1 MSTHDAA
8 PTPEPSTPTGPN
20 APDAR
25 DSVGVAGAVDVAGA
39 AAATGASAGVPSP
52 QTFDIAAPLPTGTVL
67 LEASAGTGKT
77 WTIGALVT
85 RYVAEG
91 EATLEEMLVV
101 TFGRAAS
108 QELRARVRDH
118 LVDAVRALTDP
129 PPPDRRDPLVR
140 LLLDA
145 PAEELVLRRT
155 RLVEAL
161 AGFDAA
167 TIATT
172 HGFCQTV
179 LRSLGVAGDT
189 DRDAQLVE
197 DVSDLLREVVDDLYL
212 RGFAHD
218 EASPVF
224 TLAEARDI
232 AADVVDN
239 PQAVVEPADPPAGTP
254 AARRVGFARAVRDE
268 MALRMRR
275 GGLLGY
281 DDLLTRLAAELGED
295 GHDSPAAR
303 RMRSRWKVVLV
314 DEFQDTD
321 PVQWAVFERAFAGHS
336 TLVLIGDP
344 KQAIYAFRGGDVV
357 AYLDAA
363 AAAHTRRTLGCNHRT
378 DGTLL
383 APLQVVLEG
392 AQLGEEGI
400 VVRPVSAA
408 HAGPRLRGAPSEA
421 PFRVRVL
428 DRSTI
433 GWRADRLPPV
443 GKMRPLV
450 AADVAGEIGA
460 LLASGATFGEG
471 EDRRVVRAGDVA
483 VLAHTSRQ
491 LQTVRDALS
500 RAGIPAVLAG
510 TGSVLET
517 PAAGDWLSLLV
528 AMDAPHRTG
537 LVRAAALT
545 DLLGYSAADLDAGG
559 DRLTDSLASR
569 MRRYA
574 DLFATRG
581 LAAVMAMLDAEGLSA
596 RMLSRLGGERD
607 LTDLRHIAEI
617 LHEEAHTGRLGLV
630 ALIARLTDLREDAR
644 RAGGSTRRR
653 RLDSD
658 AAAVQLVTIHGSKG
672 LQYDVCFVPY
682 LWDRFVPEPE
692 RPTYH
697 LPPDENGRRARA
709 IDVGGRHP
717 GRRAAL
723 AAHAVEEAG
732 ESLRL
737 AYVAL
742 TRARAQVVTWWAP
755 TKNTEGAPLHRLLLG
770 RAPGQGP
777 VPDVVPVGGDAE
789 TVATLR
795 RWESV
800 GGPVVEQAKRDE
812 APDPVPSTPGHALS
826 VREFTRTVDLDW
838 RRTSYSSLTRDAGV
852 HALGAV
858 VTSEPEV
865 TGVEDEA
872 ALPVEEPP
880 TLPGDLPSPM
890 AGLPLGTRFGSLVH
904 AVLEEADPQAADLRE
919 EFLDRIAELRV
930 LWPVD
935 LDAGELADALVAVCD
950 SPLGPLAPGTTLR
963 DVGRRDR
970 LCEVEF
976 ELPLGGGDDARAHVA
991 AGGAGAR
998 ASGGAGHR
1006 SETGGD
1012 MADVRLGQI
1021 ADLLRTHLPEDDPI
1035 RPYADELDRPELG
1048 GQLLRGYLTGSLD
1061 VVMRVGGRYLVADY
1075 KTNWLGPFEAPLT
1088 AAAYVPDALDGAMR
1102 HSDYPLQALLYAVV
1116 LHRYLRWR
1124 LPGYDP
1130 ERHLGGV
1137 LYLYVRGMCG
1147 PDTPLVD
1154 GRPCG
1159 VFSWQPPAALIE
1171 EISALLDGGAR

>member
-1 MSTHDAA
+1 MSAHDHEAT
-8 PTPEPSTPTGPN
+8 TP
-20 APDAR
+20 AHD
-25 DSVGVAGAVDVAGA
+25 
-39 AAATGASAGVPSP
+39 VPSAETP
-52 QTFDIAAPLPTGTVL
+52 RLETFDVRAPLPTGTVL

-91 EATLEEMLVV
+91 VATLEEMLVV

-108 QELRARVRDH
+108 QELRARVREH
-118 LVDAVRALTDP
+118 LVDAVRALADP
-129 PPPDRRDPLVR
+129 PPPERRDALVD

-145 PAEELVLRRT
+145 DAAELALRRE
-155 RLVEAL
+155 RLVAAL
-161 AGFDAA
+161 AGFDSA

-172 HGFCQTV
+172 HGFCQIV

-189 DRDAQLVE
+189 ERDAQLVE

-218 EASPVF
+218 EATPVF
-224 TLAEARDI
+224 SLAEARAI
-232 AADVVDN
+232 AADVVEN
-239 PQAVVEPADPPAGTP
+239 PQARIEPSDPPAGSP

-281 DDLLTRLAAELGED
+281 DDLLTRLAAELADE
-295 GHDSPAAR
+295 DSPAAA
-303 RMRSRWKVVLV
+303 RMRSRWRIVLV

-321 PVQWAVFERAFAGHS
+321 PVQWAVLDRAFSGHS

-357 AYLDAA
+357 TYLDAA
-363 AAAHTRRTLGCNHRT
+363 RTADVRRTLGCNHRT
-378 DGTLL
+378 DDALL

-392 AQLGEEGI
+392 AQLGEAGI

-408 HAGPRLRGAPSEA
+408 HEGSRISGAPSDA

-428 DRSTI
+428 DRSTLT
-433 GWRADRLPPV
+433 WRSDRLPPV
-443 GKMRPLV
+443 ATMRSRV
-450 AADVAGEIGA
+450 ATDVAGEIGA

-471 EDRRVVRAGDVA
+471 EHARPVRPGDVA

-491 LQTVRDALS
+491 LQAVRDAL
-500 RAGIPAVLAG
+500 RKAGIPAVLAG

-517 PAAGDWLSLLV
+517 QAAADWLTLLV

-545 DLLGYSAADLDAGG
+545 DLLGYSAADLDGGG
-559 DRLTDSLASR
+559 DRLTDALAGR

-581 LAAVMAMLDAEGLSA
+581 LAAVMAMLDAEGLSS
-596 RMLSRLGGERD
+596 RMLSLQGGERD
-607 LTDLRHIAEI
+607 LTDLRHVAEI
-617 LHEEAHTGRLGLV
+617 LHEEAHVGRLGLV
-630 ALIARLTDLREDAR
+630 ALIGRLTDLREDAR

-682 LWDRFVPEPE
+682 LWDRWVPEPD

-697 LPPDENGRRARA
+697 LPPDAQGHRARA
-709 IDVGGRHP
+709 VDVGGRHP
-717 GRRAAL
+717 GRRDAL
-723 AAHAVEEAG
+723 ATHAEEEAG

-770 RAPGQGP
+770 RGPGEAQ
-777 VPDVVPVGGDAE
+777 VPDTVPVADDVT

-795 RWESV
+795 RWEAA
-800 GGPVVEQAKRDE
+800 GGPVVEPARRE
-812 APDPVPSTPGHALS
+812 ETPEPAPPTPPGELA
-826 VREFTRTVDLDW
+826 VRTFTRTIDLAW
-838 RRTSYSSLTRDAGV
+838 RRTSYSALTRDAGV

-865 TGVEDEA
+865 LGTDDEA
-872 ALPVEEPP
+872 DLRVEQPP

-890 AGLPLGTRFGSLVH
+890 TDLPLGTRFGSLVH
-904 AVLEEADPQAADLRE
+904 GVLEEADPQAPDLRA
-919 EFLDRIAELRV
+919 EFLERIAELRV
-930 LWPVD
+930 LWPIE
-935 LDAGELADALVAVCD
+935 LDADDLADALVAVCD
-950 SPLGPLAPGTTLR
+950 SPLGPLAPGATLR
-963 DVGRRDR
+963 DIGRGER

-976 ELPLGGGDDARAHVA
+976 ELPLGGGDEAG
-991 AGGAGAR
+991 AGGVP
-998 ASGGAGHR
+998 
-1006 SETGGD
+1006 GD
-1012 MADVRLGQI
+1012 VADVRLGQI
-1021 ADLLRTHLPEDDPI
+1021 AALLRAHLPEDDPI

-1061 VVMRVGGRYLVADY
+1061 VVMRVDGRYLVADY
-1075 KTNWLGPFEAPLT
+1075 KTNWLGPFEEPLT
-1088 AAAYVPDALDGAMR
+1088 AAAYVPDNLDAAMR

-1130 ERHLGGV
+1130 EQHLGGV

-1147 PDTPLVD
+1147 PETPLVD

-1159 VFSWQPPAALIE
+1159 VFSWQPPAVLVE
-1171 EISALLDGGAR
+1171 EISALLDGGTR

>member
-1 MSTHDAA
+1 MSDR
-8 PTPEPSTPTGPN
+8 GP
-20 APDAR
+20 
-25 DSVGVAGAVDVAGA
+25 
-39 AAATGASAGVPSP
+39 AAATGAAEALSEAPPTVSP
-52 QTFDIAAPLPTGTVL
+52 AQPRTFDITAPLPTGTVL

-91 EATLEEMLVV
+91 EASLEDMLVV

-118 LVDAVRALTDP
+118 LVEAVRALTDP
-129 PPPDRRDPLVR
+129 PPPHRRDPLVR

-145 PAEELVLRRT
+145 PAEDIAVRRA
-155 RLVEAL
+155 RLVDAL
-161 AGFDAA
+161 AGFDSA

-189 DRDAQLVE
+189 DRDARLVE

-218 EASPVF
+218 EASPTF
-224 TLAEARDI
+224 SLAEARDI
-232 AADVVDN
+232 AADVVGK
-239 PQAVVEPADPPAGTP
+239 PQARIEPADAPPASP
-254 AARRVGFARAVRDE
+254 AGRRVGFARAVREE

-281 DDLLTRLAAELGED
+281 DDLLSRLADELVDRDGEP
-295 GHDSPAAR
+295 SAAAQ
-303 RMRSRWKVVLV
+303 RMRDRWKVVLV

-321 PVQWAVFERAFAGHS
+321 PVQWAVLRRAFAGHA

-344 KQAIYAFRGGDVV
+344 KQAIYAFRGGDIV

-363 AAAHTRRTLGCNHRT
+363 AAAGEQRTLGCNHRT

-408 HAGPRLRGAPSEA
+408 HPGPRLVGAPSEA
-421 PFRVRVL
+421 PFRLRVL

-433 GWRADRLPPV
+433 GWRAERLPSV
-443 GKMRPLV
+443 ATMRPLV
-450 AADVAGEIGA
+450 AEDVAGEIGA

-471 EDRRVVRAGDVA
+471 KDRRPVRAGDVA

-491 LQTVRDALS
+491 LQAVRDALAA
-500 RAGIPAVLAG
+500 AGIPAVLAG

-517 PAAGDWLSLLV
+517 RAAGDWLALLV
-528 AMDAPHRTG
+528 AMDSPHRTG

-559 DRLTDSLASR
+559 DRLTDSLAAR

-596 RMLSRLGGERD
+596 RILARLGGERD
-607 LTDLRHIAEI
+607 LTDLRHLAEI
-617 LHEEAHTGRLGLV
+617 LHEEAHRGRLGLP
-630 ALIARLTDLREDAR
+630 ALIARLVDLRDDAR

-658 AAAVQLVTIHGSKG
+658 AAAIQLVTIHGSKG

-682 LWDRFVPEPE
+682 LWDRYVPEPA

-697 LPPDENGRRARA
+697 LPPDTDGHRAGA
-709 IDVGGRHP
+709 LDVGGRHP

-723 AAHAVEEAG
+723 SAHATEEAG

-737 AYVAL
+737 AYIAL

-755 TKNTEGAPLHRLLLG
+755 TANTVGAPLHRLLLG
-770 RAPGQGP
+770 RAPGEGR
-777 VPDVVPVGGDAE
+777 VPDQVPVGGDAE

-800 GGPVVEQAKRDE
+800 GGPVVEQAIRRQSVE
-812 APDPVPSTPGHALS
+812 PSITAPSHALG
-826 VREFTRTVDLDW
+826 VRHFTRTVDLDW
-838 RRTSYSSLTRDAGV
+838 RRTSYSALTRDAGV

-865 TGVEDEA
+865 IGLEDEA
-872 ALPVEEPP
+872 ALPVTEPP
-880 TLPGDLPSPM
+880 PLPGDLPSPM
-890 AGLPLGTRFGSLVH
+890 ADLPLGTRFGSLVH
-904 AVLEEADPQAADLRE
+904 AVLEEADPQASDLRT
-919 EFLDRIAELRV
+919 EFLHHIGEQQVR
-930 LWPVD
+930 WPVE
-935 LDAGELADALVAVCD
+935 LDDERLADALVAVCD
-950 SPLGPLAPGTTLR
+950 SPLGPLAPGVTLR
-963 DVGRRDR
+963 DIGRHDR
-970 LCEVEF
+970 LCEVDF
-976 ELPLGGGDDARAHVA
+976 ELPLGGGDDARGVP
-991 AGGAGAR
+991 GAR
-998 ASGGAGHR
+998 RGRDARAEDGRGGGP
-1006 SETGGD
+1006 SEAHHAD
-1012 MADVRLGQI
+1012 LADVRLGRI
-1021 ADLLRTHLPEDDPI
+1021 AALLRTHLPEGDPI
-1035 RPYADELDRPELG
+1035 RPYAAELDRPELG

-1061 VVMRVGGRYLVADY
+1061 VVMRVDARYLVADY

-1088 AAAYVPDALDGAMR
+1088 AAAYVPAHLDAAMG

-1130 ERHLGGV
+1130 GRHLGGV

-1147 PDTPLVD
+1147 PDTPMVE

-1171 EISALLDGGAR
+1171 EISDLLDGGAR